1 MSEIFNCAYAR
12 GVIYELTK
20 IQSPKNFVH
29 LTKEKREFRRTEFCN
44 TFGKKYVGK
53 IADNPHYF
61 DKCCLRLLQITAR
74 RWNPPSAKLDYMAK
88 FNSVAWKR
96 LGKRDQRQHTLQ
108 SCQGCLHNHSSDQA
122 KVPERYHLAKK
133 RVPLLHPATEQLKLA
148 TEALPP
154 TKKAK
159 REVLK
164 NFVNT
169 ADKIWENVE
178 PDSSIPQ
185 AIASYVPNTGIILRP
200 SPAEMKRKQRE
211 ILKKCTKHVA
221 SIYEQRDTDMVL
233 QNRLALST
241 QDKLRMQQSFETH
254 EDAIQRT
261 SITRKQ
267 KSHSPSSEKQTW
279 NKENV
284 EKDLRD
290 WPVGTKI
297 NWTRFGEEHSV
308 PGKNK
313 GQVVKEFAKAI
324 GIDTKALDGREEGER
339 TRRQR
344 LRMPGGEICVPT
356 HLNSM
361 KIWEEIHQR
370 IAEGRYLIGE
380 PCVESVLVRYKAE
393 DGSVKREE
401 ITINARR
408 IPVLEIRKRL
418 PTKHTQMGIM
428 HLETDDKF
436 LGMSREVIVKRLE
449 A

>member
-1 MSEIFNCAYAR
+1 M
-12 GVIYELTK
+12 
-20 IQSPKNFVH
+20 
-29 LTKEKREFRRTEFCN
+29 
-44 TFGKKYVGK
+44 
-53 IADNPHYF
+53 
-61 DKCCLRLLQITAR
+61 
-74 RWNPPSAKLDYMAK
+74 
-88 FNSVAWKR
+88 
-96 LGKRDQRQHTLQ
+96 
-108 SCQGCLHNHSSDQA
+108 
-122 KVPERYHLAKK
+122 
-133 RVPLLHPATEQLKLA
+133 
-148 TEALPP
+148 
-154 TKKAK
+154 
-159 REVLK
+159 
-164 NFVNT
+164 
-169 ADKIWENVE
+169 
-178 PDSSIPQ
+178 
-185 AIASYVPNTGIILRP
+185 
-200 SPAEMKRKQRE
+200 
-211 ILKKCTKHVA
+211 
-221 SIYEQRDTDMVL
+221 
-233 QNRLALST
+233 
-241 QDKLRMQQSFETH
+241 
-254 EDAIQRT
+254 
-261 SITRKQ
+261 
-267 KSHSPSSEKQTW
+267 W

-290 WPVGTKI
+290 WPVGTKM
-297 NWTRFGEEHSV
+297 NWTHFGEEHSV

-339 TRRQR
+339 TRRRR